1 MQSDVERLRKQ
12 IKELR
17 ADLAKLGVLA
27 RDAAN
32 EKVHAVEETLQGYL
46 DEGRERVDECEDRV
60 TDYIRAK
67 PFQSVLIAAGI
78 GFLVS
83 LFLRRR

>member
-1 MQSDVERLRKQ
+1 MTSDVERLRKQ

-32 EKVHAVEETLQGYL
+32 EKVQQAEESLQGCL
-46 DEGRERVDECEDRV
+46 DEGRERIDECEDRV

-67 PFQSVLIAAGI
+67 PFQSVLIAIGA
-78 GFLVS
+78 GFLLS